1 MGIPYVASRMPRGG
15 RQPKMRAMPFKKFEA
30 YEHNEDAAVSRARRK
45 ETIRGALKLFRVLLD
60 AVRRH
65 ADWVEARHG
74 IGGAQLWVLW
84 ELGQSPGMRAVDL
97 AKSMAVHRQK
107 AEALLHEL
115 LEKGLVR
122 AEMPAEAQSLVH
134 FLTPDGQRI
143 ADTAPEHG
151 QGVLKAALERL
162 PDTALEQVV
171 VSMRAVT
178 ESLPLREDRAAL
190 NPLADI
196 FRPNSDESVPRPAA
210 KPRLTNLEN

>member
-1 MGIPYVASRMPRGG
+1 
-15 RQPKMRAMPFKKFEA
+15 MRAMPFKKFAA

-45 ETIRGALKLFRVLLD
+45 ETIRGALKLFRVMLD

-65 ADWVEARHG
+65 AEWVEARHG
-74 IGGAQLWVLW
+74 LGGAQLWVLW
-84 ELGQSPGMRAVDL
+84 ELGQTPGMRAVDL
-97 AKSMAVHRQK
+97 SKSMAIHRQK

-115 LEKGLVR
+115 LEKGLIR
-122 AEMPAEAQSLVH
+122 TEMPTEAQTPVH
-134 FLTPDGQRI
+134 FLTLEGQRV

-162 PDTALEQVV
+162 PDSALEQVV

-190 NPLADI
+190 QPLAEI
-196 FRPNSDESVPRPAA
+196 FRPGADESIPRPATN
-210 KPRLTNLEN
+210 PRQHKLEN